1 MLHALGAFIE
11 NAVSFADTRVNV
23 VATWTADQMMITIS
37 DDGPGFAY
45 DIPPRL
51 GEPWL
56 PSRPASGDMTAQSG
70 MGLGFFIAKTLLER
84 TGGQVVATN
93 KTSPEKG
100 AMIKVKWS
108 RAVLETI
115 PEV

>member
-1 MLHALGAFIE
+1 
-11 NAVSFADTRVNV
+11 
-23 VATWTADQMMITIS
+23 
-37 DDGPGFAY
+37 
-45 DIPPRL
+45 
-51 GEPWL
+51 
-56 PSRPASGDMTAQSG
+56 MTAQSG

-115 PEV
+115 PEA